1 MGTNCLKLIGMK
13 VLLKITDS
21 FKELIQNFL
30 VQNLI
35 QYSKTIKIQ
44 LMREKVSYFLL
55 FEWSECVFNN
65 MIMHFHQYI
74 IKWVVILLRQ
84 TLNFSK
90 KYFLHSLFTFLNT
103 HIFELL
109 RPKPWHT
116 LYYFIHFF
124 ELFTAKKVQKCK
136 YGV

>member
-55 FEWSECVFNN
+55 FE
-65 MIMHFHQYI
+65 
-74 IKWVVILLRQ
+74 
-84 TLNFSK
+84 
-90 KYFLHSLFTFLNT
+90 
-103 HIFELL
+103 
-109 RPKPWHT
+109 
-116 LYYFIHFF
+116 
-124 ELFTAKKVQKCK
+124 
-136 YGV
+136 